1 MSADLLVQNG
11 LVILPGIGTRE
22 LNIAVKGG
30 RVVALLE
37 KNETIKAQRI
47 LEAKGKLVFP
57 GGIDGHTHLTMGPG
71 LEGYASETRSAALG
85 GITSTLSY
93 LLESGDLGE
102 VLQKEIEYGEAKASC
117 DFGLH
122 PSVVT
127 DAQLKDLPRI
137 VAQFGVPSFKFFM
150 IFRGEEG
157 AYLGIP
163 GNDDGFLFKLF
174 RQAAALPGVIPCV
187 HAENIELVWLL
198 RPEVQAGGNGGLRDW
213 ERSRPDFVEAEATA
227 RALYYAQ
234 KAGSPLYVVHITCA
248 ESLEVVRQAKKKRPG
263 WVFAETCPHYLTLT
277 SENAPD
283 PEGKVNPPL
292 RYSKDIESLWEGV
305 ADNTIDV
312 IGSDHVPRQ
321 AASKK
326 GGIWKASAGFPGLAT
341 MVPIFLTEGTRRSY
355 PLEQLLAKVTGNPA
369 NIFGLSPVK
378 GFLWPGSDA
387 DLVVVDPD
395 HEFSIRAQALSS
407 HADYTPYEGR
417 SVKFRPI
424 YTILRGQV
432 MVEEGIFTGVP
443 GSGTYLK
450 RYPNV
455 GLWPQPNP
463 KLVG

>member
-1 MSADLLVQNG
+1 MTADLLIQNG
-11 LVILPGIGTRE
+11 LMILPGLGPVE
-22 LNIAVKGG
+22 QNIAIQGG
-30 RVVALLE
+30 KVIAILK
-37 KNETIKAQRI
+37 KNETIKARRV

-102 VLQKEIEYGEAKASC
+102 VLQKEMDCGEAKASC

-127 DAQLKDLPRI
+127 DAQLEDLPRI
-137 VAQFGVPSFKFFM
+137 VAQFGVSSFKFFM

-174 RQAAALPGVIPCV
+174 RQAATIPGVIPCV
-187 HAENIELVWLL
+187 HAENIELIWLL
-198 RPEVQAGGNGGLRDW
+198 RPEIQAGGNDDLKAW
-213 ERSRPDFVEAEATA
+213 EKSRPDFAEAEATA
-227 RALYYAQ
+227 RALYYAE

-248 ESLEVVRQAKKKRPG
+248 ESLEVVRQAKKRRPG

-277 SENAPD
+277 SDHGPN

-292 RYSKDIESLWEGV
+292 RYPRDIESLWEGI

-312 IGSDHVPRQ
+312 IGSDHVPRRSE
-321 AASKK
+321 SKK

-341 MVPIFLTEGTRRSY
+341 MLPIFLTEGTRRGIE
-355 PLEQLLAKVTGNPA
+355 LEPLLAKVTLNPA
-369 NIFGLSPVK
+369 RIFNLAPAK
-378 GFLWPGSDA
+378 GTLWPGSDG
-387 DLVVVDPD
+387 DVLIVDPD
-395 HEFSIRAQALSS
+395 REFPLQADALASY
-407 HADYTPYEGR
+407 ADYTPYEGR
-417 SVKFRPI
+417 LVKFGPTH
-424 YTILRGQV
+424 TILRGHV
-432 MVEEGIFTGVP
+432 IVEQGVFIGKPGTGK
-443 GSGTYLK
+443 YLK
-450 RYPNV
+450 RYPR
-455 GLWPQPNP
+455 LI
-463 KLVG
+463 

>member
-1 MSADLLVQNG
+1 MTADLLIQNG
-11 LVILPGIGTRE
+11 LMILPGLGPVE
-22 LNIAVKGG
+22 QNIAIQGG
-30 RVVALLE
+30 KVIAILK
-37 KNETIKAQRI
+37 KNETIKAHRV

-102 VLQKEIEYGEAKASC
+102 VLQKEIDYGEAKASC

-127 DAQLKDLPRI
+127 DAQLEGLPRI
-137 VAQFGVPSFKFFM
+137 VAQFGVSSFKFFM

-174 RQAAALPGVIPCV
+174 RQAATIPGVIPCV
-187 HAENIELVWLL
+187 HAENIELIWLL

-213 ERSRPDFVEAEATA
+213 EKSRPDFAEAEATA
-227 RALYYAQ
+227 RALYYAE

-277 SENAPD
+277 SDDGPN

-292 RYSKDIESLWEGV
+292 RYPRDIESLWEGV

-312 IGSDHVPRQ
+312 IGSDHVPRRSE
-321 AASKK
+321 SKK

-341 MVPIFLTEGTRRSY
+341 MLPIFLTEGTRRGMGLE
-355 PLEQLLAKVTGNPA
+355 PLLTKVTLNPA
-369 NIFGLSPVK
+369 RIFNLAPAK
-378 GFLWPGSDA
+378 GSLWPGSDG
-387 DLVVVDPD
+387 DVLIVDPD
-395 HEFSIRAQALSS
+395 REFPLRADALAS

-417 SVKFRPI
+417 LVKFGPTH
-424 YTILRGQV
+424 TILRGHV
-432 MVEEGIFTGVP
+432 IVEEGVFTGKP
-443 GSGTYLK
+443 GTGVYLK
-450 RYPNV
+450 RRPS
-455 GLWPQPNP
+455 LPR
-463 KLVG
+463 